1 MRTIEAPGVEINEID
16 LSQYN
21 PGMVG
26 TASLVVGFANKGEDY
41 LPLEFSSRNSWLT
54 YFGKPI
60 NEAERY
66 FYNASLDIINQGG
79 KLYCAK
85 LPYNNDSK
93 DKYFR
98 STYSVSTSG
107 VNLSS
112 SALFAISDD
121 DKTLVNYY
129 EITIDDNSTVQI
141 ELSTL
146 DKYRTGL
153 ANPDSGNFEII
164 DITRSKLSTDRNDR
178 EVIGIFPVVTTA
190 VNALAIQKMIDVAD
204 GNITDYMSISSA
216 VTSAGEYILSA
227 DTTIPFITEDSISN
241 LSLSRLV
248 AETFPIITYDDAG
261 KFDRDNLRKI
271 GVVVVKAY
279 KDSSYGNKINFSLL
293 EAFNGSLNKAALD
306 PSTGESIYIGS
317 LINRSSNYIELYS
330 NILTKSLPDV
340 NSPDVNS
347 IYYINNQISNIFGFN
362 EAQTAK
368 TISLSG
374 ITQGL
379 NTIYD
384 KLSNI
389 DENEID
395 IIIDAGISNITQA
408 ISNYDDNEGVYD
420 PESSSLS
427 GWTITDNDSLTEW
440 KSIIGMYINFCANIR
455 KDCMFIADS
464 PRPLVLEGN
473 QKIVRSSAPNNTV
486 DVNIIN
492 KFKYLTGINT
502 SYGAGYSNW
511 FKQLDEFTGL
521 NFWCPPSIKAA
532 AIYVYNDRVANIW
545 DAPAGLNRGI
555 VYGVNDITFNPNKKQ
570 AGSIYT
576 KAWNFAVNYPYDGI
590 VLEGQKTFQV
600 KPSAFDRVNVRRMFL
615 RLERQVYK
623 IARYYVYEPNNEY
636 TRTRFVDQITPIFDD
651 AKLRGGVYDYRI
663 VCNSSNNDEAT
674 IDRNE
679 LKASIMIKPQKTSE
693 FLILNFVALRTGGSF
708 SEVIL

>member
-41 LPLEFSSRNSWLT
+41 MPLEFSSRNSWLT

-60 NEAERY
+60 DEAERY

-93 DKYFR
+93 DIYFS

-107 VNLSS
+107 VSLSS
-112 SALFAISDD
+112 SALSAITNDD
-121 DKTLVNYY
+121 PTLINYF
-129 EITIDDNSTVQI
+129 EISTDDSTVQI
-141 ELSTL
+141 ALSAL

-153 ANPDSGNFEII
+153 ANPSAGNFEII
-164 DITRSKLSTDRNDR
+164 DITRSKLSTDKNDR
-178 EVIGIFPVVTTA
+178 EVVGIFPVVTTA

-216 VTSAGEYILSA
+216 ETSAGLYILSA
-227 DTTIPFITEDSISN
+227 NTTIPFITEDSITD

-248 AETFPIITYDDAG
+248 AETFPTITYDDEG

-271 GVVVVKAY
+271 GIVVVKAY
-279 KDSSYGNKINFSLL
+279 KDTAYGNKINFSLL
-293 EAFNGSLNKAALD
+293 EAFSGSLNKAALD
-306 PSTGESIYIGS
+306 PSTGESTYIGS
-317 LINRSSNYIELYS
+317 LINGSSNYIELYS
-330 NILTKSLPDV
+330 NISTASL
-340 NSPDVNS
+340 PDVNS
-347 IYYINNQISNIFGFN
+347 IYYINKQNSNIFGFS
-362 EAQTAK
+362 EDQTAK

-389 DENEID
+389 DETEID
-395 IIIDAGISNITQA
+395 IIIDAGISNIAQA

-440 KSIIGMYINFCANIR
+440 KSIIGMYINFCANTR

-473 QKIVRSSAPNNTV
+473 QKIVRTSAPNNTV

-651 AKLRGGVYDYRI
+651 VKLRGGLYDYRI
-663 VCNSSNNDEAT
+663 VCNQQNNTEEV

-679 LKASIMIKPQKTSE
+679 LKVSIMIKPTKTAE